1 MTQIQLVERNK
12 KIKQLA
18 KEGKTTDEISQVLN
32 MNRSRVLMILRSY
45 KIKPVKVSH
54 KLHCDKAQN
63 IVKELEKGTKQRDIA
78 KSLNVSRQYVNQV
91 KNTWNIIKESQ
102 K

>member
-1 MTQIQLVERNK
+1 MTQMQMVERNK
-12 KIKQLA
+12 RIKQLA
-18 KEGKTTDEISQVLN
+18 KEGKTTDEIAQILN
-32 MNRSRVLMILRSY
+32 MSRSRVMMLLRSY
-45 KIKPVKVSH
+45 KIKPAKVSH
-54 KLHCDKAQN
+54 KLHCEMAKK
-63 IVKELEKGTKQRDIA
+63 IIKEIEKGTKQSDIA